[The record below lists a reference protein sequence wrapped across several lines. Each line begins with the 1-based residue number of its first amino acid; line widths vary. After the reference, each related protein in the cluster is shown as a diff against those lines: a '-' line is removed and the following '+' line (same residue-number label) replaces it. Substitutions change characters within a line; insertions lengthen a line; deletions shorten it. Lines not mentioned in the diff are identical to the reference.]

1 MPATLENELSVSDLR
16 HILEGLDY
24 GELTRDEL
32 EHALKTCFSFPV
44 EDRDSDVEL
53 VGYLHMCLEG

>member
-32 EHALKTCFSFPV
+32 EHALKTCFHFPV
-44 EDRDSDVEL
+44 EEDDRDTDL
-53 VGYLHMCLEG
+53 IGYLEMCLNG

>member
-1 MPATLENELSVSDLR
+1 MPATCELTVGDLR

-44 EDRDSDVEL
+44 EQDDRDCDL